1 MKTQTFDILDP
12 RLNLYQKFFVEA
24 SAGCGKTFSIEN
36 AYLRLLLNLE
46 KPRTPQEI
54 LVLTFT
60 REATKELKTRI
71 RRAIENAVYEL
82 ENPDQAQL
90 PYLKEI
96 LKQEDSIQKSSLRNL
111 LDAQANFDQAQ
122 IFTLHSFCFRM
133 LKENFFEAHLNI
145 EETFEDEGPSLGRIE
160 KVLKDFL
167 NFKLERSLFCSSQ
180 IRILFQHYKGDFSL
194 LLKSCIYELSKER
207 AALQSISFEEGFK
220 KCAEIIQEL
229 QSKYSLDIKKIQSDC
244 LLNSVRYKGGY
255 TREGGMYPELS
266 LAIQHF
272 VDLFSSP
279 HSSKA
284 FNLFLWDAKRFFDYY
299 REENLKKRGS
309 QVKLFY
315 PELWKLLGKDFQP
328 LIEKLITPSY
338 ILSHLIS
345 YVQNLYQ
352 TTLKRE
358 SAITPNNILESFKTL
373 AQNKSVAEKIAK
385 RFEAV
390 IVDEFQDTDPI
401 QWEILSSIFL
411 KHRSKEHPF
420 YLVGDPKQSIYAF
433 RSADIYTYLRAAQSL
448 GEESRMTLNTNYRSQ
463 PFLIEAL
470 NALFEEVNKNWI
482 DLPRLKKTL
491 AYEPVKS
498 SSTVSPR
505 NYHDDRQ
512 SIHFFLAQET
522 KKTQSIPSKQM
533 EEDKFFPFIVNEILR
548 LHLQEGVPLN
558 AFAILVRDRF
568 QGARLKEFLKT
579 HKLTFQS
586 TRPEPLSG
594 SDIATFFLEL
604 YLAVLSPKNISN
616 IQSLKLNPF
625 FNLFTELDEEQK
637 LFKMMAHLARLKIL
651 LLEKGF
657 LPFYIALMREPFE
670 NGQSLYEHILGL
682 EEGLFFYLELEQIKD
697 LLVEE
702 EVAGQDIDGLKAFL
716 EELANPSPLLEKTLP
731 KRQNTDEEAIHILT
745 LHMSKGLE
753 FEIVFALGL
762 INRTLQKEDLIPLED
777 EDQVLLVP
785 NTYSKDHFVSHK
797 QELNAEKLRQLYVA
811 LTRAKQRLYIPVVFA
826 PLIEES
832 KSSPFEVF
840 MQRLGL
846 DTDSLLSFIKEHPHM
861 SFSELKKQVEVLY
874 RFENKAVHLV
884 EPTAKE
890 LLLPKR
896 FSHSFT
902 SLATKA
908 PKKILEIM
916 APADFDPP
924 VKSIHTLPAG
934 KETGLLYH
942 KIMESIDF
950 QEKDLSLE
958 SFVANTPYE
967 SWREVLED
975 NVKKLVKMPLKTADG
990 AFSLS
995 DLSQNQ
1001 IYREVEF
1008 LYPIQAPLQI
1018 EGCTRKG
1025 DFLHGFIDLV
1035 CCFESKY
1042 YLIDY
1047 KTNWLGPEEESY
1059 SDLNEAM
1066 QSNQYF
1072 LQAQIYKEAL
1082 KNYLKLFEKRSFSKC
1097 FGGIYYLFIRGRGS
1111 FPIFTMQ

>member
-12 RLNLYQKFFVEA
+12 GLNLYQKFFIEA

-82 ENPDQAQL
+82 EHPDQAQL

-96 LKQEDSIQKSSLRNL
+96 LKQEDSIQEASLRSL

-207 AALQSISFEEGFK
+207 AALHSISFENGFK
-220 KCAEIIQEL
+220 KCAEIVEEL
-229 QSKYSLDIKKIQSDC
+229 QIKEGLDAKKIQSDC
-244 LLNSVRYKGGY
+244 LLNSIRYKGGY
-255 TREGGMYPELS
+255 TREGGMRLELS

-272 VDLFSSP
+272 VNFFSSP
-279 HSSKA
+279 RNIKA
-284 FNLFLWDAKRFFDYY
+284 FDLFLWHAKALFDYY
-299 REENLKKRGS
+299 RDDNLKKRGPS
-309 QVKLFY
+309 VEVELFY
-315 PELWKLLGKDFQP
+315 PDLWKFLEKDFQP
-328 LIEKLITPSY
+328 LIEKMASPSY

-373 AQNKSVAEKIAK
+373 AQNKTVAEKIAK

-390 IVDEFQDTDPI
+390 IVDEFQDTDPV

-463 PFLIEAL
+463 PYLIEAL

-482 DLPRLKKTL
+482 DLPRLNKTL
-491 AYEPVKS
+491 SYEPVKS
-498 SSTVSPR
+498 SFTVATR
-505 NYHDDRQ
+505 NYHDDRK

-548 LHLQEGVPLN
+548 LHLQEGLPLN

-568 QGARLKEFLKT
+568 QGARLKQFLKL

-594 SDIATFFLEL
+594 SDIATFF
-604 YLAVLSPKNISN
+604 
-616 IQSLKLNPF
+616 
-625 FNLFTELDEEQK
+625 
-637 LFKMMAHLARLKIL
+637 
-651 LLEKGF
+651 
-657 LPFYIALMREPFE
+657 
-670 NGQSLYEHILGL
+670 
-682 EEGLFFYLELEQIKD
+682 
-697 LLVEE
+697 
-702 EVAGQDIDGLKAFL
+702 
-716 EELANPSPLLEKTLP
+716 
-731 KRQNTDEEAIHILT
+731 
-745 LHMSKGLE
+745 
-753 FEIVFALGL
+753 
-762 INRTLQKEDLIPLED
+762 
-777 EDQVLLVP
+777 
-785 NTYSKDHFVSHK
+785 
-797 QELNAEKLRQLYVA
+797 
-811 LTRAKQRLYIPVVFA
+811 
-826 PLIEES
+826 
-832 KSSPFEVF
+832 
-840 MQRLGL
+840 
-846 DTDSLLSFIKEHPHM
+846 
-861 SFSELKKQVEVLY
+861 
-874 RFENKAVHLV
+874 
-884 EPTAKE
+884 
-890 LLLPKR
+890 
-896 FSHSFT
+896 
-902 SLATKA
+902 
-908 PKKILEIM
+908 
-916 APADFDPP
+916 
-924 VKSIHTLPAG
+924 
-934 KETGLLYH
+934 
-942 KIMESIDF
+942 
-950 QEKDLSLE
+950 
-958 SFVANTPYE
+958 
-967 SWREVLED
+967 
-975 NVKKLVKMPLKTADG
+975 
-990 AFSLS
+990 
-995 DLSQNQ
+995 
-1001 IYREVEF
+1001 
-1008 LYPIQAPLQI
+1008 
-1018 EGCTRKG
+1018 
-1025 DFLHGFIDLV
+1025 
-1035 CCFESKY
+1035 
-1042 YLIDY
+1042 
-1047 KTNWLGPEEESY
+1047 
-1059 SDLNEAM
+1059 
-1066 QSNQYF
+1066 
-1072 LQAQIYKEAL
+1072 
-1082 KNYLKLFEKRSFSKC
+1082 
-1097 FGGIYYLFIRGRGS
+1097 
-1111 FPIFTMQ
+1111 